1 MNRSARFLLPVLLTA
16 VLCCPALLAAQES
29 QDTTILTQPRPRVG
43 PPPANATAA
52 ELETKADELREEKS
66 YADALDYYRA
76 AQKKQSSA
84 VLLNKMGITEL
95 QLARRDE
102 AKKHFEKAI
111 KADRQYSEAY
121 NNLGVIYYIDKKYN
135 KAIKQYRKAIQL
147 REASASFHSNLGT
160 AYFAKKQIDDAMK
173 EYIRAMQIDPEVFE
187 RKSQAGIAA
196 KMSSPE
202 DRAHYSYVLAKMYAQ
217 SGNFD
222 RALLYLRKAIEDGY
236 KEIDDVYKDQV
247 FAELRK
253 DKRFGELMAA
263 KPVSIPQ

>member
-1 MNRSARFLLPVLLTA
+1 MNRSARFFLLLLFA
-16 VLCCPALLAAQES
+16 GLCCPGLLAAQES
-29 QDTTILTQPRPRVG
+29 PDTAVVTQPRPRVG

-52 ELETKADELREEKS
+52 ELEAKADELRQEKS
-66 YADALDYYRA
+66 YVDALDYYRA
-76 AQKKQSSA
+76 ALNKQSSA

-95 QLARRDE
+95 QLARHDDAR
-102 AKKHFEKAI
+102 KHFQKAI
-111 KADRQYSEAY
+111 KADRKYPDAY
-121 NNLGVIYYIDKKYN
+121 NNLGVIYYVDKKYN
-135 KAIKQYRKAIQL
+135 RAVKQYRKALQL
-147 REASASFHSNLGT
+147 REESASFHSNLGT
-160 AYFAKKQIDDAMK
+160 AYFAQKKIGDAMK
-173 EYIRAMQIDPEVFE
+173 EYVRAMQIDPDVFE

-196 KMSSPE
+196 QMSSPE

-236 KEIDDVYKDQV
+236 REIDNVYKDQE
-247 FAELRK
+247 FAGLRK